1 MQTNQ
6 TGRPNEPDMLRR
18 KLFRGAS
25 GGVGVLLAV
34 QAKTALGTAIC
45 KSPSALGSGNTSP
58 RPAGTVTC
66 SGGLS
71 PGYWK
76 VPQHSGTW
84 PLAGAKV
91 IFPTFS
97 TAPVICDA
105 NFSVLKLTKMTIA
118 GTTFM
123 VAGFGTPNLAAAATG
138 QTWESSIW
146 SVLAS
151 PGSFAG
157 GGQLLR
163 HLVAAWLNAGYFT
176 SITAQYPLTRV
187 QIIAMWDA
195 TKSGG
200 TYATGGG
207 SVAWTAT
214 DVINYISGMYDL
226 NASGPDPA
234 LCNA

>member
-1 MQTNQ
+1 MQATQ
-6 TGRPNEPDMLRR
+6 TGRPNEPNMLRR

-34 QAKTALGTAIC
+34 HAKTALGTAIC
-45 KSPSALGSGNTSP
+45 KSPSAMVSGNTSP
-58 RPAGTVTC
+58 RPPGGATC

-84 PLAGAKV
+84 KTAGAT
-91 IFPTFS
+91 FPKFS
-97 TAPVICDA
+97 SAPVICDA
-105 NFSVLKLTKMTIA
+105 NFSVLQLTKMTVT
-118 GTTFM
+118 GTTFSA
-123 VAGFGTPNLAAAATG
+123 AGFGVPGLAVVG
-138 QTWESSIW
+138 NGIWELSIW
-146 SVLAS
+146 SALAS

-176 SITAQYPLTRV
+176 TITAQYPLTRV
-187 QIIAMWDA
+187 QIIAMWNA
-195 TKSGG
+195 TKGGG
-200 TYATGGG
+200 TYSPGGG
-207 SVAWTAT
+207 SVAWTAN

-234 LCNA
+234 LCNAP